1 MVHAIAEV
9 TFSPLGTATPSL
21 SKYVAA
27 AVRVLGDHPEVQ
39 YQLNPM
45 GTVLEGERADII
57 AVVEEMNE
65 AIFAAGALRVGTT
78 LKIDERR
85 DKPASMD
92 HKVDTVME
100 QIGKPPREE

>member
-1 MVHAIAEV
+1 MAIVIAEV

-27 AVRVLGDHPEVQ
+27 AVSVLGDHPEVKH
-39 YQLNPM
+39 QLNPM

-57 AVVEEMNE
+57 RVVEAMNE
-65 AIFAAGALRVGTT
+65 AIFEAGALRVGTS

-85 DKPASMD
+85 DKTASMN
-92 HKVDTVME
+92 HKVETVLE
-100 QIGKPPREE
+100 QISRTSGKS